1 MPMTEC
7 DLLQAFERLVQSLTS
22 IQEAQRVEL
31 MHARGRVLARPLV
44 SRRDLPA
51 QDQAAMDG
59 YAVRAQDLAAG
70 GRTLKVLGRVLAGHD
85 FSDPLVPGTCVRI
98 MTGAS
103 MPQGADSVVVMEVAQ
118 DLAPDLVALPGPISL
133 GANRRVRGEHV
144 RAGDEVLPPRRRLR
158 AADLALACAVGEL
171 ELEVFRMLRVGVLST
186 GDELRDAPAPLPPGC
201 AYDSNRVM
209 LRASIEQACLA
220 VSDMGICPDDSHTL
234 RRFID
239 SAFDEGLDALLISGG
254 AALGDAD
261 IVRSLGGVEFIPVN
275 ARPGRGI
282 AVLHLAR
289 LRQRL
294 LVLGLPG
301 NAVAAYVLF
310 HTVALPALLRLAG
323 ADARP
328 PMPLVAPIACDLQTR
343 AGRVDFRRARLSFDG
358 AGRAVAHPLPQQG
371 SAMIRSVGD
380 ADALLAVGPA
390 AQYRAG
396 DLLPTYLIA
405 SFESVP

>member
-1 MPMTEC
+1 MSEC
-7 DLLQAFERLVQSLTS
+7 DLSKAFERLVQFLAS
-22 IQEAQRVEL
+22 IEEVQQVALV
-31 MHARGRVLARPLV
+31 HARGRVVARPVV

-51 QDQAAMDG
+51 RDQAAMDG

-85 FSDPLVPGTCVRI
+85 FGDPLAPGTCVRI
-98 MTGAS
+98 MTGGS
-103 MPQGADSVVVMEVAQ
+103 MPQAADSVVVMEVAQ
-118 DLAPDLVALPGPISL
+118 ELAPDLVALPGPISL
-133 GANRRVRGEHV
+133 GANRRVQGEHV
-144 RAGDEVLPPRRRLR
+144 RTGDVVLPARRRLR

-171 ELEVFRMLRVGVLST
+171 QLEVFRLLRVGVLST
-186 GDELRDAPAPLPPGC
+186 GDELRDAPAQLPPGC

-209 LRASIEQACLA
+209 LCAAIEQARLA
-220 VSDMGICPDDSHTL
+220 ARDMGICPDDSNAL
-234 RRFID
+234 RRCID
-239 SAFDEGLDALLISGG
+239 AALDEGLDALLISGG

-261 IVRSLGGVEFIPVN
+261 VVRSLGGVEFIPVN
-275 ARPGRGI
+275 VRPGRGI
-282 AVLHLAR
+282 AVMR
-289 LRQRL
+289 LERSHQRL
-294 LVLGLPG
+294 LILGLPG

-310 HTVALPALLRLAG
+310 HALALPALLRLAG

-328 PMPLVAPIACDLQTR
+328 PVPLVTPIACDLRTR
-343 AGRVDFRRARLSFDG
+343 AGRVDFRRARLIFDS

-396 DLLPTYLIA
+396 DLLPAYLIA
-405 SFESVP
+405 SFESAL